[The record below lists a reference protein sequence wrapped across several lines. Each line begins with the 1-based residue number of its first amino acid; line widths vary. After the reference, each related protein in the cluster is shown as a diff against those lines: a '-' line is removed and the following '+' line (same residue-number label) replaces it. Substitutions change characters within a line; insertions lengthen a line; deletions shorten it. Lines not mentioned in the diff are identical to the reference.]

1 VRVSIVQFLLYI
13 VCFNTAVCWVQLSDT
28 VINYLM
34 DIFTIMWSVYLS
46 CCWDVYFVYGG
57 CTL

>member
-1 VRVSIVQFLLYI
+1 VSIVQFLLYI

-46 CCWDVYFVYGG
+46 CC
-57 CTL
+57 